1 MSAPARR
8 TGCLTWIVA
17 GFVAIGTLIG
27 AAAIWQS
34 SMESS
39 RKADAEAARRARLTV
54 DQRQAEDKAKAAATA
69 AKAKEAAED
78 EAAFQRA
85 LIVARAVK
93 TSAKDP
99 ASVEFIEALVTGAGA
114 VGLKFRAKNSFGALV
129 INHAVMTRDGKHA
142 TGTEADVAAL
152 WNKHIAN
159 RPVRDVTRAIRGAM

>member
-1 MSAPARR
+1 M
-8 TGCLTWIVA
+8 
-17 GFVAIGTLIG
+17 
-27 AAAIWQS
+27 
-34 SMESS
+34 
-39 RKADAEAARRARLTV
+39 
-54 DQRQAEDKAKAAATA
+54 
-69 AKAKEAAED
+69 
-78 EAAFQRA
+78 
-85 LIVARAVK
+85 K